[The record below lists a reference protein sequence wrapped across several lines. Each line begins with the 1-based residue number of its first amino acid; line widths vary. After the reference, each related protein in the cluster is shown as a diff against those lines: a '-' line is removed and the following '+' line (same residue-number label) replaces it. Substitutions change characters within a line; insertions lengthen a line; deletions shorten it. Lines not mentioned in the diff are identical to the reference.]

1 MGRLALLE
9 KLNKIF
15 FDRIE
20 NVSNSDLAKYLK
32 HLTQRKLPSGIQRA
46 IFKIIIENLRYS
58 VSEIPIHRLISIYS
72 SLKQFNPYVFNT
84 NEVISEIQK
93 ILIE

>member
-32 HLTQRKLPSGIQRA
+32 HLTQRKLPSGI
-46 IFKIIIENLRYS
+46 
-58 VSEIPIHRLISIYS
+58 
-72 SLKQFNPYVFNT
+72 
-84 NEVISEIQK
+84 
-93 ILIE
+93 